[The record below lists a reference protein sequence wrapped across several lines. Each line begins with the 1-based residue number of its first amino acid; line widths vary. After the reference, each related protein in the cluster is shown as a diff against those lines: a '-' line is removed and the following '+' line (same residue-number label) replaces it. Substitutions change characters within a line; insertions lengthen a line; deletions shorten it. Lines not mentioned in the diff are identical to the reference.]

1 MSFGGRNAVVSGAT
15 SGIGAEIARRLAAAG
30 ANVVVCGRDADRGQ
44 AVVDAVAA
52 AGGNA
57 CFAPHDL
64 EDPNSGMA
72 VASVARAA
80 YGPVELL
87 VNNAGTFFQATFEE
101 ITAADFDRA
110 IGINVRGAFLLT
122 QALVADMAAGGY
134 GRVVFISSTAS
145 ENARPG
151 STLYGTTKAALN
163 GLMHAL
169 VPEYGPFGVTFNT
182 VSPGLIPTPLT
193 ASVLATEEGRASYT
207 GVHANRRVGRV
218 EEVAH
223 VVLGLLDENAG
234 HTISQNIAVDGG
246 MSRIVTHA
254 APPPPESDERSAA

>member
-1 MSFGGRNAVVSGAT
+1 VV
-15 SGIGAEIARRLAAAG
+15 I
-30 ANVVVCGRDADRGQ
+30 CGRDARRGQ
-44 AVVDAVAA
+44 AVVDEVRQ
-52 AGGNA
+52 AGGDA

-64 EDPNSGMA
+64 EDPDSGR
-72 VASVARAA
+72 SVARAA
-80 YGPVELL
+80 RAAFGPVELL
-87 VNNAGTFFQATFEE
+87 VNSAGTFFQAAFEE
-101 ITAADFDRA
+101 VTAAEFDRA
-110 IGINVRGAFLLT
+110 IQINVRGAFLLT
-122 QALVADMAAGGY
+122 QALVAGMAARGY

-145 ENARPG
+145 DNARAG

-193 ASVLATEEGRASYT
+193 GSVLATEEGRASYAE
-207 GVHANRRVGRV
+207 VHANRRVGRV

-246 MSRIVTHA
+246 MSRIVRHA
-254 APPPPESDERSAA
+254 APPPPEAVTDSAGPGPGTDERSDA